1 MAEMGHEPA
10 SLSMEANDG
19 FGSTAVHPVSRGAAL
34 ADGIGRLAERFAG
47 LARRSCYPHSETPGA
62 VSPLYRH
69 SAREIRTITESPPDA
84 PRATTWQ
91 NA

>member
-1 MAEMGHEPA
+1 MRECFRA
-10 SLSMEANDG
+10 SDLAQRR
-19 FGSTAVHPVSRGAAL
+19 STSRGAAL

-47 LARRSCYPHSETPGA
+47 LARRSGYPHSETPGA

-69 SAREIRTITESPPDA
+69 SAREIRTITERPPDA
-84 PRATTWQ
+84 PRATAWQ